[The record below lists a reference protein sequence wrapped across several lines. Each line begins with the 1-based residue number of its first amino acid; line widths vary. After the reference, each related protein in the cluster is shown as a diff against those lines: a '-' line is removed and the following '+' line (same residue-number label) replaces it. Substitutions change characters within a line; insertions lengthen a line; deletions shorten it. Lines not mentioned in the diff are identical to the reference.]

1 MTDLAEVGGAVRQ
14 RRKELGLSREQL
26 ATAAGVSR
34 ARIEALEN
42 GRAVEMGFQNL
53 LQILNA
59 IGLDFRL
66 TELNRRRPTLEDL
79 QKERTRDK

>member
-1 MTDLAEVGGAVRQ
+1 MTDLTAVGQAVRQ
-14 RRKELGLSREQL
+14 RRTELGLNREQL

-53 LQILNA
+53 MQILNA
-59 IGLDFRL
+59 VGLDLRL
-66 TELNRRRPTLEDL
+66 TELNRQRPTLEDL
-79 QKERTRDK
+79 QKENSR

>member
-1 MTDLAEVGGAVRQ
+1 MTDLTAVGQAVRQ
-14 RRKELGLSREQL
+14 RRTELGLNREQL

-53 LQILNA
+53 MQILNA
-59 IGLDFRL
+59 VGLDLRL

-79 QKERTRDK
+79 QKENSR

>member
-1 MTDLAEVGGAVRQ
+1 MTDLVELGQAVRQ
-14 RRKELGLSREQL
+14 RRTELGLSREQL
-26 ATAAGVSR
+26 AKEATVSR

-53 LQILNA
+53 MQVLNA
-59 IGLDFRL
+59 IGLDLRL

-79 QKERTRDK
+79 QKENSRS

>member
-1 MTDLAEVGGAVRQ
+1 MTDLIELGQAVRQ

-26 ATAAGVSR
+26 AAAAGVSR

-42 GRAVEMGFQNL
+42 ARAVEMGFQNL
-53 LQILNA
+53 MQILNA
-59 IGLDFRL
+59 IGLDLRL

-79 QKERTRDK
+79 QKENARR